1 MASQVERI
9 KAMLRNGPVCSF
21 ADLYAAGMPNGRNR
35 IGELRRQGWE
45 IESRQC
51 ERGHP
56 EGTVAHVEY
65 VFVPPLI
72 LYPYS
77 YSAGWDID

>member
-9 KAMLRNGPVCSF
+9 KALLRNGPVCSF

-45 IESRQC
+45 IESRRC
-51 ERGHP
+51 ERNHGSLYLLQ
-56 EGTVAHVEY
+56 TARHVEY
-65 VFVPPLI
+65 VLLPEYRTELR
-72 LYPYS
+72 
-77 YSAGWDID
+77 A